1 MHNHEIQTIA
11 IFSAQYKNIE
21 DAENA
26 GALYSVDIEY
36 PMTLNDLSRL
46 CDSIAEAVGVPGG
59 SNTSSC
65 PSRKR
70 MKPASDNQ

>member
-46 CDSIAEAVGVPGG
+46 CDSLPKVGVPRRRQIPVRVPAG
-59 SNTSSC
+59 S
-65 PSRKR
+65 
-70 MKPASDNQ
+70 A

>member
-59 SNTSSC
+59 VKYQFVSQ
-65 PSRKR
+65 
-70 MKPASDNQ
+70 PALLNKSDFG

>member
-46 CDSIAEAVGVPGG
+46 CDSIAEAVGVPAA

>member
-46 CDSIAEAVGVPGG
+46 CDSIAEAVGVPGDVKYQFV
-59 SNTSSC
+59 SQPEAHETSF
-65 PSRKR
+65 
-70 MKPASDNQ
+70 